1 MARTGEASARM
12 VTTLVNHVR
21 SEARA
26 KRARIFL
33 EHFEIRRNTR
43 ILDIG
48 SENGTHIASVL
59 AGTPV
64 SPANVHI
71 ADIDPSAVQEG
82 YRRFGFTPVHIPEA
96 GRLPFEDGFFDI
108 VYCSSVIEHVTV
120 PKSEIWTL
128 RDGAEFERRAWARQQ
143 EFARE
148 IVRLGKGYF
157 VQTPCRSFPIES
169 HSWLPFV
176 AYIPRRA
183 LVPLLEATNR
193 VWIKKT
199 TPDWHLLSEAEMRR
213 LFPDATIAKE
223 RLGGF
228 TKSLMAIRAP

>member
-59 AGTPV
+59 AGTPI

-71 ADIDPSAVQEG
+71 ADIDPSA
-82 YRRFGFTPVHIPEA
+82 
-96 GRLPFEDGFFDI
+96 
-108 VYCSSVIEHVTV
+108 
-120 PKSEIWTL
+120 
-128 RDGAEFERRAWARQQ
+128 
-143 EFARE
+143 
-148 IVRLGKGYF
+148 
-157 VQTPCRSFPIES
+157 
-169 HSWLPFV
+169 
-176 AYIPRRA
+176 
-183 LVPLLEATNR
+183 
-193 VWIKKT
+193 
-199 TPDWHLLSEAEMRR
+199 
-213 LFPDATIAKE
+213 
-223 RLGGF
+223 
-228 TKSLMAIRAP
+228 